1 MKSMGAFIKVHF
13 GTHAKLNDA
22 LGLGK
27 NTVNRWYNSNPRQF
41 FMYLPE
47 LQKWSGEP
55 TDQIIEMIKTTI
67 SKSVKIAKWVWS
79 GRHEESRLRN
89 VSCGSHGPF

>member
-13 GTHAKLNDA
+13 GTHARLNEA

-55 TDQIIEMIKTTI
+55 TDQIIEMIKVRMEDV
-67 SKSVKIAKWVWS
+67 KSIK
-79 GRHEESRLRN
+79 EL
-89 VSCGSHGPF
+89 